1 MTAQEFIAELQAS
14 AITPELK
21 QKILALI
28 EEKGMTEDVK
38 ETIADMMQESIN
50 EATADL
56 DLSEYQEQIDADQK
70 ILDEKLESIDRATK
84 EIEARL
90 EDVVTIG
97 EAAISALQKQAD
109 AIEIDQ
115 IKKDIIGQ

>member
-1 MTAQEFIAELQAS
+1 MTAQEFITELQAS

-21 QKILALI
+21 QKILTLI

-38 ETIADMMQESIN
+38 ETIADMMQTSID

-56 DLSEYQEQIDADQK
+56 DLGEYQEQIDADQK
-70 ILDEKLESIDRATK
+70 ILDEKLESIDRTTK

-90 EDVVTIG
+90 EDVVTTG
-97 EAAISALQKQAD
+97 EAAISTLQKQAD
-109 AIEIDQ
+109 TIEIDQ
-115 IKKDIIGQ
+115 LKKEIIG